1 MINELL
7 FKKISN
13 NVKKNTSDIKNI
25 LDSNIYS
32 LNEVKTNKVW
42 IDGKPIYR
50 KVIEY
55 NSNTALLNGDNNIS
69 HNVTHIGSYRKIV
82 DEQYIYQ
89 NNTYFHYASST
100 FSAFVSSITNSDITV
115 NINGWGNLFKQAYF
129 TIEYTKTT
137 D

>member
-55 NSNTALLNGDNNIS
+55 NSNTALSNGDNNIS

-89 NNTYFHYASST
+89 NNIYFHYASST
-100 FSAFVSSITNSDITV
+100 FSAFVSGITDSSLTV
-115 NINGWGNLFKQAYF
+115 IINGWGDLFKHAYF